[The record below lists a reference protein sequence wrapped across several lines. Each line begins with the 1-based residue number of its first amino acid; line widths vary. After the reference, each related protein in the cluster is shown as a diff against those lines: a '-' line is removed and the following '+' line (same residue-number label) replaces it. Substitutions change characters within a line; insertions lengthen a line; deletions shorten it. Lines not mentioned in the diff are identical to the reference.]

1 MHSPIIREFA
11 KPAWE
16 PGSSEAPAFYGCRM
30 FSPRYNAAPRS
41 KQPTKTKPAPGKT
54 ENTDA
59 GKTRI
64 VMDTLIQTET
74 KSNEIEAL
82 AALGE
87 KPPRW
92 EAPEPL
98 PDAAEPPLEFNVNEL
113 MPEAFAGY
121 VADNAR
127 RLSCPPDM
135 VALPLMVAAGASL
148 GRGISIRP
156 KRRDGWTEFA
166 NLWGAIIAPP
176 SSGKSPALDVATK
189 PLRAIE
195 AEGREGFAERLAEH
209 KDALFTHDATM
220 KAARAA
226 VEKAAR
232 AGEDLSNFQMPPAP
246 LAPIERRT
254 IVTTATP
261 EKLVQIHADNPRGLL
276 VLRDELTGW
285 LRLLDRAGRESE
297 RALFLE
303 GWTAKNPY
311 RSETVGRGSDFI
323 KAACL
328 AVYGGIQPGPFKE
341 YLQAPEHAGRAD
353 GMLQRFS
360 LLAWPEQKEFKLCD
374 DLPDTAAAAEVEK
387 TFRQLAALNDD
398 IPEGEEPPFLRFAE
412 DAQGSFLAWLESFMN
427 RIADIRPESFQ
438 GHLSKYRKALPA
450 LALICELA
458 ANPNA
463 AAVSLQ
469 AWNKALAWGDYLESH
484 LRKIYAPSIRTDIT
498 AAEKILERLDEL
510 GSEFTT
516 RELYKKD
523 WAGLTELDTVR
534 AALDLLAR
542 HGWIAAIDEA
552 PRPGRPSEQW
562 QVNPQAGRHD
572 A

>member
-1 MHSPIIREFA
+1 M
-11 KPAWE
+11 K
-16 PGSSEAPAFYGCRM
+16 
-30 FSPRYNAAPRS
+30 
-41 KQPTKTKPAPGKT
+41 
-54 ENTDA
+54 
-59 GKTRI
+59 
-64 VMDTLIQTET
+64 LLQTAD

-82 AALGE
+82 AARGE

-92 EAPEPL
+92 ETPQPL
-98 PDAAEPPLEFNVNEL
+98 PDAAEPPIEFDIEKL
-113 MPEAFAGY
+113 LPQAFAGY

-135 VALPLMVAAGASL
+135 VALPLMVAAGAAL

-156 KRRDGWTEFA
+156 KRKDAWTEFA

-189 PLRAIE
+189 PLRKIE
-195 AEGREGFAERLAEH
+195 AERMEGFAERLAEH
-209 KDALFTHDATM
+209 KDALFTHEATM
-220 KAARAA
+220 KAARHA
-226 VEKAAR
+226 VEAA
-232 AGEDLSNFQMPPAP
+232 AKKGEDLSRFQLPPAP
-246 LAPIERRT
+246 LAPIERRI

-303 GWTAKNPY
+303 GWTGKNPY
-311 RSETVGRGSDFI
+311 RSETIGRGSDFI

-328 AVYGGIQPGPFKE
+328 SVYGGIQPSPFRAF
-341 YLQAPEHAGRAD
+341 LQEPEHAGKAD

-360 LLAWPEQKEFKLCD
+360 LLAWPGQKEFKLCD

-387 TFRQLAALNDD
+387 TFRRLAALNADL
-398 IPEGEEPPFLRFAE
+398 PEGEEPPFLRF
-412 DAQGSFLAWLESFMN
+412 DDSAQDSFLQWLESFMN

-458 ANPNA
+458 DNPNA

-469 AWNKALAWGDYLESH
+469 AWNKAMAWGDYLESH
-484 LRKIYAPSIRTDIT
+484 LRKIYAPSIRADIT

-510 GSEFTT
+510 GSEFST
-516 RELYKKD
+516 RDLYKRD
-523 WAGLTELDTVR
+523 WAGLTELDTLR

-542 HGWIAAIDEA
+542 HGWIQAIEET
-552 PRPGRPSEQW
+552 PRPGRPSELW
-562 QVNPQAGRHD
+562 QVNPQAGGRNV
-572 A
+572 